1 MQRIYKILEEL
12 NINYQ
17 DFSHNPTFTCAEA
30 RNVFI
35 PWKRVKSL
43 ILTNKKKEK
52 FFMIVLEDEKK
63 LDVKNL
69 QKLLWEAKL
78 SFASEEY
85 ILQEVWV
92 KIGHISPF
100 ALINNEKKDLKIIF
114 DLELKWVDL
123 GFHPLRNDKTIVLNM
138 NDMEKFLEKINFEYF
153 YFGL

>member
-17 DFSHNPTFTCAEA
+17 DFSHNPTFTCAET

-63 LDVKNL
+63 LDVNYLLL
-69 QKLLWEAKL
+69 QK
-78 SFASEEY
+78 SIFY
-85 ILQEVWV
+85 
-92 KIGHISPF
+92 
-100 ALINNEKKDLKIIF
+100 KK
-114 DLELKWVDL
+114 
-123 GFHPLRNDKTIVLNM
+123 
-138 NDMEKFLEKINFEYF
+138 FE
-153 YFGL
+153 

>member
-1 MQRIYKILEEL
+1 M
-12 NINYQ
+12 
-17 DFSHNPTFTCAEA
+17 
-30 RNVFI
+30 
-35 PWKRVKSL
+35 

-92 KIGHISPF
+92 KIWHISPF

-138 NDMEKFLEKINFEYF
+138 NDMEKFLEKINFEYL